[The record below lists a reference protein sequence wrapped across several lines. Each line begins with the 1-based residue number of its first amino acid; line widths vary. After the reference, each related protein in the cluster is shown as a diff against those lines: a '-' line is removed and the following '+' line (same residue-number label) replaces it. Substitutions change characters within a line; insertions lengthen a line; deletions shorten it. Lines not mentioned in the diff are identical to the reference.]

1 MHTRR
6 FLAALALAATSA
18 ACGHS
23 PTALSAR
30 DVEARHDGGGW
41 TIGSGGRADTTGTS
55 ATTTGE
61 TEGGCGTEESGGWT
75 IGSGG
80 ATLLP
85 PSRCPGR

>member
-6 FLAALALAATSA
+6 FLAALALAVTCA

-23 PTALSAR
+23 PTAPSAR
-30 DVEARHDGGGW
+30 DVEARHDGGW

-55 ATTTGE
+55 ATTAGE
-61 TEGGCGTEESGGWT
+61 MDGGCGTEESGGWT

-80 ATLLP
+80 AIHLP